1 MKEVRIFECRAVSI
15 LMSEPDAVGLVSF
28 LASCVVSP
36 PNPPSPGWLGPA
48 PFMSCERGLRIGRV
62 SGRFMSAVLYLSQ
75 SHVRIDRLF
84 CFLVC
89 FGFVEIP
96 ANSLM
101 TIEEL
106 VRNEIE
112 LALMALGSLPWA
124 EHQVACLAGY
134 AMSAMG
140 H

>member
-1 MKEVRIFECRAVSI
+1 MRLGSFF
-15 LMSEPDAVGLVSF
+15 F
-28 LASCVVSP
+28 LASRVVSP

-48 PFMSCERGLRIGRV
+48 PFMSCERVLRIGRV

-96 ANSLM
+96 ADSLM

-124 EHQVACLAGY
+124 EHQWHVLPVTRCPLWVI
-134 AMSAMG
+134 SG
-140 H
+140 HQNADQGCPP

>member
-1 MKEVRIFECRAVSI
+1 MRLGSF
-15 LMSEPDAVGLVSF
+15 SF
-28 LASCVVSP
+28 LASRVVSP

-48 PFMSCERGLRIGRV
+48 PFMSCERVLRIGRV
-62 SGRFMSAVLYLSQ
+62 SGRFMSAVLSQ

-96 ANSLM
+96 SDSLM

-106 VRNEIE
+106 IRDEIE
-112 LALMALGSLPWA
+112 LAFYGSRASLMSRAPV
-124 EHQVACLAGY
+124 EHASPVTRCPLWVK
-134 AMSAMG
+134 SG
-140 H
+140 HRASCRFHLL

>member
-1 MKEVRIFECRAVSI
+1 
-15 LMSEPDAVGLVSF
+15 
-28 LASCVVSP
+28 
-36 PNPPSPGWLGPA
+36 
-48 PFMSCERGLRIGRV
+48 MSCERGLRIGRV

-106 VRNEIE
+106 VRN
-112 LALMALGSLPWA
+112 
-124 EHQVACLAGY
+124 ACLAGY

-140 H
+140 RPRTLRS